1 MEGDSVTTGDRIKAL
16 RLEQHMTQAQ
26 LAVRL
31 GLASGLVSF
40 YELNERSPSNQV
52 LMKLAGIFRVS
63 VDYLLGLEK
72 RTTID
77 VTDLSPENIAIIT
90 TLANALKEKQ

>member
-1 MEGDSVTTGDRIKAL
+1 MTTGQRIKEL

-26 LAVRL
+26 LAERL
-31 GLASGLVSF
+31 GLASGLISF
-40 YELNERSPSNQV
+40 YELDERNPSCQV
-52 LMKLAGIFRVS
+52 LIKLAGIFRVS

-77 VTDLSPENIAIIT
+77 VTDLSPDNIAILI
-90 TLANALKEKQ
+90 TLANSLKEKQ